1 MGLLTKAGYWLVRGL
16 GLTDPRLY
24 DHFTGGAT
32 DSGESVTVDSA
43 MQLDTVW
50 ACVRRISETIAT
62 LPLHLYRVDREGR
75 SIKATEH
82 PLYRVL
88 HDRPNVEMTA
98 VEYWE
103 AVIGC
108 MLLWGNSYSAI
119 SRGDKDRVIALD
131 PMRPDRVSLRRETD
145 GSISYTYSWGGY
157 TETFKED
164 QILHVKG
171 FSLDGLCGISPVA
184 QARNSLGHARA
195 AQRASSAIFRN
206 GLRHSAVLTSPTY
219 LSGKQRADAQT
230 ILEKFTGAQNT
241 GRVPLLEGGWT
252 LTSNSIPPE
261 DAQLLETQQFSVE
274 TICRWYDVPPIL
286 VGHSGQTTWGS
297 GIEQIIL
304 GWLQLGLRSHLKRL
318 EQAISKSLLTPAEQ
332 LTMYAEF
339 NFEGLLRADSQG
351 RATLMSA
358 YAQNGLRTRNELRA
372 LDNEAPMEG
381 GDELTVQSNLVPLR
395 ILGTAEHLGAPQSA
409 AQPNEPVVAP
419 STTGANI
426 PG

>member
-24 DHFTGGAT
+24 DHFTGGPT

-43 MQLDTVW
+43 MQLDAVW
-50 ACVRRISETIAT
+50 SCVRRISETIAT
-62 LPLHLYRVDREGR
+62 LPLHLYRVDSEGR
-75 SIKATEH
+75 NSKATDH

-88 HDRPNVEMTA
+88 HDRPNIEMTA

-103 AVIGC
+103 AVVGC
-108 MLLWGNSYSAI
+108 TLLWGNSYSAI

-145 GSISYTYSWGGY
+145 GSITYTYSWNGY

-171 FSLDGLCGISPVA
+171 FSLDGICGISPVA

-206 GLRHSAVLTSPTY
+206 GLRHSAVLTAPTY
-219 LSGKQRADAQT
+219 LTQPQREAAQA
-230 ILEKFTGAQNT
+230 ILEKYKGAQNT
-241 GRVPLLEGGWT
+241 GNVPLLEGGWT
-252 LTSNSIPPE
+252 LQSNSIPPE

-274 TICRWYDVPPIL
+274 TICRWFDVPPIL

-318 EQAISKSLLTPAEQ
+318 EQAISKSLLTAAEQ
-332 LTMYAEF
+332 QTMYAEF

-395 ILGTAEHLGAPQSA
+395 ILGSTEHLSSPRIASK
-409 AQPNEPVVAP
+409 PNDPAVAP